1 MCCEPALQ
9 EEVLSSSTFNLTV
22 TETTDSVSKGLS
34 RAQSRL
40 DNVGQWL
47 PNWFFM
53 LPLVCAGDVLKPCPE
68 RLHKTQTKV
77 VVPLLEDSLRIYL
90 HPVRKMERVPPQ
102 SSNPAS
108 RNLREGISRALQ
120 FSSTAAL
127 TQPLPGESQTHLLSL
142 VCTKTCVESLFPP
155 GNTDPLVPPTPV
167 LTAVGNTP
175 GSSPE
180 PSSVPKICWMAMCK
194 EDSNSLASL
203 GQCIS
208 LFCFIIINLKLIH
221 PSFKY
226 T

>member
-1 MCCEPALQ
+1 MVLYAAL
-9 EEVLSSSTFNLTV
+9 
-22 TETTDSVSKGLS
+22 G
-34 RAQSRL
+34 
-40 DNVGQWL
+40 
-47 PNWFFM
+47 
-53 LPLVCAGDVLKPCPE
+53 CAGDVLKPCPE
-68 RLHKTQTKV
+68 KAAQN
-77 VVPLLEDSLRIYL
+77 
-90 HPVRKMERVPPQ
+90 
-102 SSNPAS
+102 SNKSGCPTSGRFLTDLPAS
-108 RNLREGISRALQ
+108 SKENGKGPPSELKPNRANRANRNLREGISRALQ

-155 GNTDPLVPPTPV
+155 GSTDPLVPPTPV
-167 LTAVGNTP
+167 PTAVGNTP

-226 T
+226 A